1 MPTKST
7 YVDIDIP
14 NVDIFT
20 FLFENKDREY
30 PDDKGILVPFAM
42 RLRRLADKLQ

>member
-7 YVDIDIP
+7 YVDLDIP

-20 FLFENKDREY
+20 FLFERKDRKY
-30 PDDKGILVPFAM
+30 PDDKGMSLLWVM
-42 RLRRLADKLQ
+42 VRMLANGL